1 MARSRAKR
9 KGRRAPNDEVAGALI
24 LHDLPVQ
31 PPDYLELKEDERREL
46 EKSNLRSYELL
57 KSVGL
62 HLGGNVLVVPRQL
75 VKEAERVIREV
86 RREYKRFPQP
96 VLTPKLV
103 LITLTPEQM
112 IRVVVDFV
120 IRDVMAQLEY
130 TTERVRGAVIK
141 ARNIKARKTAD
152 EGELQKLKKDALVL
166 MEDWRSRYR
175 IAKMFGVD
183 LDEQAQELEELAG
196 LVLSPF

>member
-1 MARSRAKR
+1 MARRRVKR

-24 LHDLPVQ
+24 LHDLPVL

-46 EKSNLRSYELL
+46 EKANLRSYSLL

-62 HLGGNVLVVPRQL
+62 HLGGNVLVVPQQL

-86 RREYKRFPQP
+86 GREYKKFGLP
-96 VLTPKLV
+96 VLSPRLA
-103 LITLTPEQM
+103 LIALTRGQM
-112 IRVVVDFV
+112 AKVVDFV
-120 IRDVMAQLEY
+120 AEDVVAQLEY
-130 TTERVRGAVIK
+130 TSKRVGDAVIR
-141 ARNIKARKTAD
+141 ARNAAG
-152 EGELQKLKKDALVL
+152 EGELQKLKKEVLVL

-175 IAKMFGVD
+175 IARMLGID

-196 LVLSPF
+196 VVLSST